1 MITKRILNNKN
12 EIKKLLSLISTEKF
26 LKLDAKIQENTIFE
40 LTKYLSSNISNV
52 RIENDLNNF
61 AEFCFDNNVMKI
73 NPNLIDE
80 KLENLSP
87 EKQTRFK
94 IYNLLNSILHETE
107 HSLQLEKQEFQHNLQ
122 NIISNADMAPYQP
135 IEQDAYNTTFHCLD
149 VLAEQFPELFDDLNE
164 FKNYTNSE
172 RNTYYENK
180 QNLINTLKKNKYGTL
195 ENGLKLIEKFEKQIH
210 QHFDKSHLDRKN
222 EALYKNLQFDIN
234 NYTVAY
240 DIEKTKEEWNV
251 RVEVESDV
259 TEKSFIKKQPMG
271 YKDFLYK
278 ININLFSNTAI
289 IQPGGFKNNSALSYL
304 ENDEIAKL
312 AISKLIS
319 NYQRAEQ
326 CIIENIIYSPIDLSI
341 NKKEYQKAII
351 KNAKCIC
358 PNVEI
363 NKNDDISI
371 HTIENIPLKDNEI
384 NIQINEC
391 ALMKTKEKLID
402 YLYNCT
408 TDDVQY
414 IIENKEK
421 FDILQKDIIKTLVTD
436 CVQNNKN
443 IFINDDEKEINKKLL
458 NTFKNINLE
467 KIQRKRIVKTNEEI
481 DNIVNRMLYN
491 TQNKEDDKLNDI
503 INDFRNEVVQDTL
516 ENTNVDI
523 NNER

>member
-1 MITKRILNNKN
+1 MKNKIIKNKN
-12 EIKKLLSLISTEKF
+12 LIYNSLKIITNPRFLNIDQETQKVIIMNFVKHLSKEIS
-26 LKLDAKIQENTIFE
+26 D
-40 LTKYLSSNISNV
+40 
-52 RIENDLNNF
+52 IEIDLDLNSYGT
-61 AEFCFDNNVMKI
+61 FDYETKIMSI

-87 EKQTRFK
+87 EKQARFK

-122 NIISNADMAPYQP
+122 NIISNADMAPYQQ
-135 IEQDAYNTTFHCLD
+135 IEQDAYSTTFHCLD
-149 VLAEQFPELFDDLNE
+149 VLAEQFPELFDDLDE
-164 FKNYTNSE
+164 FKNYTNNE

-180 QNLINTLKKNKYGTL
+180 QNLISTLKKNKYGTL

-222 EALYKNLQFDIN
+222 EALYKNLQFNIN
-234 NYTVAY
+234 NNTVAY
-240 DIEKTKEEWNV
+240 DIEKTKDEWNV

-259 TEKSFIKKQPMG
+259 TKKSFIKKQPMG

-278 ININLFSNTAI
+278 INVNLFGNTVI

-351 KNAKCIC
+351 RNAKYIC

-408 TDDVQY
+408 TDDISY
-414 IIENKEK
+414 IISNKEK
-421 FDILQKDIIKTLVTD
+421 FDILQKDIIKTLIID
-436 CVQNNKN
+436 CIQNNKN

-467 KIQRKRIVKTNEEI
+467 KIQRKRIIKTNEEI